1 MASFTVIISN
11 LNQSGRDSSVG
22 ITTRYRLD
30 GPGIGSLS
38 IPVARCL
45 ERRSVGARLLG
56 LRVRIPPGA
65 WMLVLCVVST
75 DKAKCRTIKKK
86 EQVRMKNKM
95 STRENKINRGGGEI
109 FRTGP
114 EPTLVPSQVIAGDK
128 AAGAWR

>member
-11 LNQSGRDSSVG
+11 LNQSGRDASVG

-30 GPGIGSLS
+30 GPGIGSLP

-75 DKAKCRTIKKK
+75 DKAKCRTIKKQ
-86 EQVRMKNKM
+86 EQVRMKNKL
-95 STRENKINRGGGEI
+95 STREKKKSRWRRD
-109 FRTGP
+109 FPHRP
-114 EPTLVPSQVIAGDK
+114 RLDP
-128 AAGAWR
+128 GAQPASCTMGTRS